1 MAMRLSSWKI
11 RLLIGYTGT
20 AAGTCFLLLAVGFAV
35 YEVSFLARSSEAQG
49 TVIANPGVTNRGTR
63 STDFLSTVPI

>member
-35 YEVSFLARSSEAQG
+35 YEVSFLARSSGYRHCE
-49 TVIANPGVTNRGTR
+49 PGVTNRGTR